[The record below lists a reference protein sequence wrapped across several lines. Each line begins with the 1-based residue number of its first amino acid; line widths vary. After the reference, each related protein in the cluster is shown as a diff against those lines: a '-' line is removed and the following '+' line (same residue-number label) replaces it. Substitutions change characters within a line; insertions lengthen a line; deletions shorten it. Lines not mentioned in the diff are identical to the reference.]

1 MNNKKNLVRI
11 LATSAVLAGCSY
23 TPKTQ
28 TSEKYDNSVE
38 LYAPEETVRDK
49 KRISK
54 GIMEDWNE
62 AWQRQNLHRAV
73 DLLSK

>member
-1 MNNKKNLVRI
+1 MNKRKNLLGI
-11 LATSAVLAGCSY
+11 LATSAVLAGCNY

-54 GIMEDWNE
+54 GNCVLYNYIGNNNVLDN
-62 AWQRQNLHRAV
+62 Q
-73 DLLSK
+73 